1 MAENGGELVL
11 ADRITAEVELRRSMV
26 EPVLRALDRPGAL
39 VRMDNSEHVT
49 IGALTEIAAHLA
61 VSVEVS
67 LPECQTDPITG
78 EPAAVVTATATRADG
93 VSAQANGVASL
104 GERTKR
110 TNRLRWTTWHGA
122 CSMAETRA
130 RVRAL
135 SALLSP
141 AIQEATNGEVSL
153 TPVEPSSANE
163 PTGHDGH
170 RGHRGGSDGEP
181 SAKRQVFA
189 LVGGDVELARVLWER
204 HGGDVDAIRA
214 ELDAEAHDQAEPV
227 DGDVGDVGDY
237 SPGEEPFD

>member
-1 MAENGGELVL
+1 VTDVGGEMVL
-11 ADRITAEVELRRSMV
+11 AERITAEVELRQRMV
-26 EPVLRALDRPGAL
+26 GPVLRALDRPGAL
-39 VRMDNSEHVT
+39 VRIDSSDHVT

-61 VSVEVS
+61 VSVDVS
-67 LPECQTDPITG
+67 QPACQTDPITG

-153 TPVEPSSANE
+153 TPVEPSHAGQPS
-163 PTGHDGH
+163 GHDGH
-170 RGHRGGSDGEP
+170 HGHRGHDGELSP
-181 SAKRQVFA
+181 KRQVLDA
-189 LVGGDVELARVLWER
+189 VGGDVELARTMWER
-204 HGGDVDAIRA
+204 HGGDVDAVLA
-214 ELDAEAHDQAEPV
+214 ELDALHADEHHAPEPEPEPV
-227 DGDVGDVGDY
+227 YDDGC
-237 SPGEEPFD
+237 EPFG